1 MVGDNSGE
9 PVDTPEA
16 AGADGPAG
24 RDHRWPR
31 LLDLVAQRGRLSV
44 TEAASSLGVSAATVR
59 RDFSALAD
67 QQLVTRTHGGVVA
80 TSVAYDLPARYR
92 SGADEARERIAEA
105 AAGLIGHGQV
115 VGFNGGRTTSAA
127 ARHLAARQDL
137 AGEGTDQITV
147 VTNALNIAAELVLRP
162 HIRTVTL
169 GGVAR
174 AQSYE
179 LIGELALGTMDQV
192 WLDVLII
199 GATGVDPRAG
209 VTCLHEGEAAIS
221 GRMVSRADRTV
232 VVIESGKLQARAFGR
247 ICVLDAVH
255 TLVTDT
261 DASPEQLAPLRDQGI
276 EVVQV

>member
-1 MVGDNSGE
+1 MENGHDETGQAPVGNGLD
-9 PVDTPEA
+9 DAT
-16 AGADGPAG
+16 G

-31 LLDLVAQRGRLSV
+31 LLDLVAERGRLSV
-44 TEAASSLGVSAATVR
+44 TAAAESLGVSAATIR
-59 RDFSALAD
+59 RDFSALAE

-80 TSVAYDLPARYR
+80 TAVAYDLPARYR
-92 SGADEARERIAEA
+92 SGASDPRERIAKA
-105 AAGLIGHGQV
+105 VAGLIGPRQV
-115 VGFNGGRTTSAA
+115 IGFNGGRTTSAA
-127 ARHLAARQDL
+127 ARHLAARPDL
-137 AGEGTDQITV
+137 AADGQERITV

-179 LIGELALGTMDQV
+179 LIGDLALGTMDQL

-221 GRMVSRADRTV
+221 GRMVARADRV
-232 VVIESGKLQARAFGR
+232 VVAVESAKLEVRAFGR
-247 ICVLDAVH
+247 ICPVESVH
-255 TLVTDT
+255 TLVTDI
-261 DASPEQLAPLRDQGI
+261 DATPDRLEPLRALGI
-276 EVVQV
+276 EVLRV